1 MRADDLSRQ
10 RVALLFVVYFVV
22 SVIIPI
28 VIVAL
33 TMPSEISHMTQP
45 GFIGEAIG
53 FGIIIYLAS
62 GVLPFAVWGA
72 RGFKAANGQ
81 SLFIPWAI
89 LIVGALVLMALG

>member
-53 FGIIIYLAS
+53 FGIIIYFAS

-89 LIVGALVLMALG
+89 LIVVALVLMALG